1 MAAAQVAARATV
13 QTAAVIFLKAFA
25 FINNQ
30 ILPIGR
36 LLNSEQ
42 AEESKDDLVD
52 KYAEDLAEEVELDDV
67 AVHSLFCEKENL

>member
-25 FINNQ
+25 FINSQ

-36 LLNSEQ
+36 LLNSEE
-42 AEESKDDLVD
+42 AEESKDDFVD
-52 KYAEDLAEEVELDDV
+52 EETEDLAEEVEVD
-67 AVHSLFCEKENL
+67 